1 VALLLAPALLL
12 VLGVIAYPLL
22 LAVRYSL
29 SDATIGDDGRFV
41 GLQQYAFLARD
52 PEYRA
57 ALWHTALYTG
67 LSLVLKLGL
76 GTAVALALATPFR
89 GRRAVYAALLL
100 PLLFPVVM
108 DSITWYFLFST
119 VHGAFNEALMA
130 LGVIRQPYAFTGTG
144 GSAMLTLVVINVWHG
159 TPLVVMLALAG
170 LQAVPADILDS
181 ARVDGARAL
190 ARFRH
195 VQLPSLVPPLALAAL
210 LGILGTFGDYAIVHL
225 VTAGGPGGETHIVS
239 SLAFAEALRGGSLA
253 TGIAM
258 ALAVVPGYLV
268 ALLLVMRLVLRP

>member
-1 VALLLAPALLL
+1 MAVLLAPAVVL
-12 VLGVIAYPLL
+12 VLGVIAYPLA

-29 SDATIGDDGRFV
+29 SDATIGEDGQWV

-57 ALWHTALYTG
+57 ALSHTVIYTG

-76 GTAVALALATPFR
+76 GTAVAVALAGPFR
-89 GRRAVYAALLL
+89 GRRPVYALLML

-108 DSITWYFLFST
+108 DSIAWYFLFST
-119 VHGAFNEALMA
+119 VHGAFNEGLIA
-130 LGVIRQPYAFTGTG
+130 LGVLRQPYAFTGGG
-144 GSAMLTLVVINVWHG
+144 GSALLVLVAINVWHG

-170 LQAVPADILDS
+170 LQSVPRDVLDS

-195 VQLPSLVPPLALAAL
+195 IQLPSLIAPLALAAL

-258 ALAVVPGYLV
+258 ALAVVPAYLV
-268 ALLLVMRLVLRP
+268 ALVLVMRLVLRP

>member
-1 VALLLAPALLL
+1 MALLLAPALVL

-29 SDATIGDDGRFV
+29 SDATIGDDGTFV
-41 GLQQYAFLARD
+41 GLRQYAFLARD
-52 PEYRA
+52 PEYQA
-57 ALWHTALYTG
+57 ALWHTAVYTG
-67 LSLVLKLGL
+67 LSLVLKLAL
-76 GTAVALALATPFR
+76 GTAVALALAAPFH
-89 GRRAVYAALLL
+89 GRRAVYAVLML

-108 DSITWYFLFST
+108 DSIAWYFLFST

-130 LGVIRQPYAFTGTG
+130 LGVLRQPYAFTGTG
-144 GSAMLTLVVINVWHG
+144 GSALLVLVVINVWHG
-159 TPLVVMLALAG
+159 TPLVTMLAVAG
-170 LQAVPADILDS
+170 LQSVPPDVLDS

-195 VQLPSLVPPLALAAL
+195 VQLPALVPPLALAGL
-210 LGILGTFGDYAIVHL
+210 LAVLGTFGDYASVHL
-225 VTAGGPGGETHIVS
+225 VTAGGPGGETQVVS

-258 ALAVVPGYLV
+258 ALAVVPAYLV
-268 ALLLVMRLVLRP
+268 ALVLAMRLVLRP